1 MLTKMQ
7 KTAHAPQNM
16 LFIRKNNIQYETML
30 QRAVQS
36 RNYHIDSFEL
46 KSFTKQNARK
56 CL

>member
-30 QRAVQS
+30 QRAVQR

-46 KSFTKQNARK
+46 KSFTKQNVRK